1 MGCTERPAE
10 IGRVVARYSE
20 PAEVERGASTR
31 CATTGTPTWA
41 RFTVE
46 TPDAD
51 TNAMLNFWN
60 QVQCRT
66 TLYWSR
72 FVSGYETGLGRGMGT
87 RDSGQDTLGTM
98 HTVPGPRPP
107 DADPHLGDAVR
118 RRPHLAPVLS
128 RSPARA
134 ARAWPASTPTGR
146 SGSATTTS
154 G

>member
-1 MGCTERPAE
+1 MGATERPAE
-10 IGRVVARYSE
+10 IGRVVERFSD
-20 PAEVERGASTR
+20 PAEVESPLPGPPRRLGAYLS
-31 CATTGTPTWA
+31 

-98 HTVPGPRPP
+98 HTVP
-107 DADPHLGDAVR
+107 DHAR
-118 RRPHLAPVLS
+118 RC
-128 RSPARA
+128 
-134 ARAWPASTPTGR
+134 
-146 SGSATTTS
+146 
-154 G
+154 

>member
-1 MGCTERPAE
+1 MGATERPAE
-10 IGRVVARYSE
+10 IARVVTRFAQ
-20 PAEVERGASTR
+20 PAEVAAAFTSLRDDWTAYLS
-31 CATTGTPTWA
+31 

-72 FVSGYETGLGRGMGT
+72 FVSGYESGLGRGMGT

-98 HTVPGPRPP
+98 HTVP
-107 DADPHLGDAVR
+107 DH
-118 RRPHLAPVLS
+118 
-128 RSPARA
+128 A
-134 ARAWPASTPTGR
+134 AEC
-146 SGSATTTS
+146 
-154 G
+154 